1 VLPKTHVFLG
11 KLGFLLCG
19 ELHGWSD
26 KISFTKEKKRIKDDL
41 EWKEKILT
49 WDVDDLESGC
59 RLGVHFGRRGCFDEW
74 RERANQNEPR
84 KTASLLYFTQMKIN

>member
-1 VLPKTHVFLG
+1 MYFSESLAFSSAV
-11 KLGFLLCG
+11 
-19 ELHGWSD
+19 
-26 KISFTKEKKRIKDDL
+26 SFMDGVTKSALRKKRKGL
-41 EWKEKILT
+41 KMTWSGKKRILT

-84 KTASLLYFTQMKIN
+84 KTASLLYFIQMKIN